1 MFVIRFVNLME
12 GHIWIESEGLGKGCT
27 VIFIV
32 KLCIPGRSNESKSP
46 FLPKANHGQ
55 AGFPGLKVLVLD
67 YNGSVKFHSHHSLY
81 INCIW
86 YGVENLKGKCQGS
99 KI

>member
-32 KLCIPGRSNESKSP
+32 KLCIPKRSNESKSP
-46 FLPKANHGQ
+46 FLPNANHGQ
-55 AGFPGLKVLVLD
+55 SSFPGLKVLVLD
-67 YNGSVKFHSHHSLY
+67 DNGSVKSHSYHSLY
-81 INCIW
+81 FKLMLHFH
-86 YGVENLKGKCQGS
+86 YKVAFGMGLK
-99 KI
+99 I